1 MCIQMPKIMPR
12 SRGCSSLFSSRN
24 LNMSLKE
31 EGKTQSTKMVSSS
44 LDRETGNEIGFSLWI
59 YLEG

>member
-1 MCIQMPKIMPR
+1 MPKLMLR
-12 SRGCSSLFSSRN
+12 SEGCSSLFSSRS

-31 EGKTQSTKMVSSS
+31 ERKTQSAKMVSSS
-44 LDRETGNEIGFSLWI
+44 LDRETGDGGGCLYPWI